1 MERLGLDCVDPLCS
15 GIGYAG
21 LSPSD
26 LAVIFP
32 YSVLLGDYRRI
43 PESGILGLY
52 RERMADLMNVVLLLI
67 VISQVCLGVCA
78 WRSPECLRWLASH
91 FLARADA
98 VDAAREVAERRLRF
112 WRSELGLDR
121 ALPPDEVRP
130 AMPKLARR

>member
-1 MERLGLDCVDPLCS
+1 MLS
-15 GIGYAG
+15 YAG

-43 PESGILGLY
+43 PESGILGLK

-78 WRSPECLRWLASH
+78 WLSPECLRWLASH

-112 WRSELGLDR
+112 WRSELGLGR
-121 ALPPDEVRP
+121 ELAPNEVRP
-130 AMPKLARR
+130 AIPQLARR